1 MRMKKNLLFC
11 LLPLTLFLHFGIAS
25 AELIVLQA
33 RGGGLKVGQSVSA
46 TKKIVLKEGE
56 RVTLIG
62 PDGKSIKLRGPFDD
76 VPVKDGGKSTD
87 PKKALAALI
96 ATRNARTS
104 SVGVVRSG
112 TADVDTPDPAA
123 IDITR
128 GGPRCLDEGAK
139 PEFWRPDPTN
149 EQPFVMY
156 PIDRSWRADLL
167 WEKGQ
172 SRMTMPDL
180 SKFDGVTTVL
190 VNIDQQEFVI
200 SFSVIPKSV
209 KDPFILTAWLLEKGC
224 VQQANALLR
233 TIASKQTLSTESNS
247 VN

>member
-1 MRMKKNLLFC
+1 MIF
-11 LLPLTLFLHFGIAS
+11 
-25 AELIVLQA
+25 
-33 RGGGLKVGQSVSA
+33 
-46 TKKIVLKEGE
+46 
-56 RVTLIG
+56 
-62 PDGKSIKLRGPFDD
+62 
-76 VPVKDGGKSTD
+76 
-87 PKKALAALI
+87 
-96 ATRNARTS
+96 
-104 SVGVVRSG
+104 
-112 TADVDTPDPAA
+112 
-123 IDITR
+123 
-128 GGPRCLDEGAK
+128 
-139 PEFWRPDPTN
+139 
-149 EQPFVMY
+149 

-180 SKFDGVTTVL
+180 SKFDGVTAVL

-233 TIASKQTLSTESNS
+233 TIASTQTLPTEPIP

>member
-1 MRMKKNLLFC
+1 MF
-11 LLPLTLFLHFGIAS
+11 FHFGIVS

-33 RGGGLKVGQSVSA
+33 RGGGLKVGQSVPA
-46 TKKIVLKEGE
+46 TKKIILKEGE

-76 VPVKDGGKSTD
+76 VPVKDGGKGTD

-96 ATRNARTS
+96 ATRDARTS

-139 PEFWRPDPTN
+139 PEFWRPDATN

-156 PIDRSWRADLL
+156 PIHRSWRADLL

-233 TIASKQTLSTESNS
+233 TIASNQTLPTEPIPLN
-247 VN
+247 

>member
-1 MRMKKNLLFC
+1 
-11 LLPLTLFLHFGIAS
+11 
-25 AELIVLQA
+25 
-33 RGGGLKVGQSVSA
+33 
-46 TKKIVLKEGE
+46 
-56 RVTLIG
+56 
-62 PDGKSIKLRGPFDD
+62 
-76 VPVKDGGKSTD
+76 VKDGGKGTD

-96 ATRNARTS
+96 ATRDARTS

-128 GGPRCLDEGAK
+128 GGARCLDEGAK
-139 PEFWRPDPTN
+139 PEFWRPDATSK
-149 EQPFVMY
+149 QPFVMY
-156 PIDRSWRADLL
+156 PVDRSWRADLV

-200 SFSVIPKSV
+200 SFSVIPKAV

-233 TIASKQTLSTESNS
+233 TIASNQTLPTESIP

>member
-1 MRMKKNLLFC
+1 MKKNQIFYLF
-11 LLPLTLFLHFGIAS
+11 TVFLFLQFELAN

-46 TKKIVLKEGE
+46 TKTITLKEGE

-62 PDGKSIKLRGPFDD
+62 SDGKSIKLRGPFDD
-76 VPVKDGGKSTD
+76 VPVKAGVKGTD

-112 TADVDTPDPAA
+112 AADVDTPDPAA

-128 GGPRCLDEGAK
+128 SGPRCLDEGAK
-139 PEFWRPDPTN
+139 PEFWRPDATN
-149 EQPFVMY
+149 EQAFVIY
-156 PIDRSWRADLL
+156 PIDRSWRADLI

-200 SFSVIPKSV
+200 SFSVIPKTV

-233 TIASKQTLSTESNS
+233 TIASTQTPNEESVPLN
-247 VN
+247 

>member
-1 MRMKKNLLFC
+1 MNIKNRITLPFIILVLLF
-11 LLPLTLFLHFGIAS
+11 HFEKVA
-25 AELIVLQA
+25 ADLIVLQA
-33 RGGGLKVGQSVSA
+33 RGGGLKVGESVSA

-62 PDGKSIKLRGPFDD
+62 SDGKSIKLRGPFDD
-76 VPVKDGGKSTD
+76 VPVKDGANGTD

-96 ATRNARTS
+96 ATRDARTS

-128 GGPRCLDEGAK
+128 GGPRCLDVGAK
-139 PEFWRPDPTN
+139 PEFWRPDATN
-149 EQPFVMY
+149 EQAFVMY
-156 PIDRSWRADLL
+156 PIDRSWRADLI

-180 SKFDGVTTVL
+180 SKFEGVTTVL

-200 SFSVIPKSV
+200 SFSVIPKTV

-233 TIASKQTLSTESNS
+233 TIATSQPSDAKANS

>member
-1 MRMKKNLLFC
+1 MKKNLIYY
-11 LLPLTLFLHFGIAS
+11 LLPFTLFFHFEIVNAD
-25 AELIVLQA
+25 LIVLQA

-46 TKKIVLKEGE
+46 TKKILLKEGE

-76 VPVKDGGKSTD
+76 VPVKDGLKGTD

-96 ATRNARTS
+96 ATRDARTS

-112 TADVDTPDPAA
+112 AAEVDTPDPAA

-128 GGPRCLDEGAK
+128 SGPRCLDEGAK
-139 PEFWRPDPTN
+139 PEFWRPDATT
-149 EQPFVMY
+149 EQAFVMY
-156 PIDRSWRADLL
+156 PIDRSWRADLV
-167 WEKGQ
+167 WNKGQ

-180 SKFDGVTTVL
+180 SKFEGVTTVL

-200 SFSVIPKSV
+200 SFSIIPKSV

-224 VQQANALLR
+224 VQQANALL
-233 TIASKQTLSTESNS
+233 KTLATTSSSLPGTNS